1 MVQSILIK
9 IKSEEKEQKH
19 RCIISAD
26 IQRARWKVDGGE
38 GSTHLRTPVIS
49 ASPDTPDP
57 DDDDGGD
64 FDDDDGD
71 DGDDCDG
78 DDIYI
83 SKTTVS

>member
-9 IKSEEKEQKH
+9 IKSEEKKTKAQVYYICRYTEV
-19 RCIISAD
+19 
-26 IQRARWKVDGGE
+26 VDGGE

-57 DDDDGGD
+57 DDDGGGD

-71 DGDDCDG
+71 DGDG

-83 SKTTVS
+83 FQRQQ

>member
-1 MVQSILIK
+1 M
-9 IKSEEKEQKH
+9 
-19 RCIISAD
+19 
-26 IQRARWKVDGGE
+26 VDGGE

-57 DDDDGGD
+57 DDDDGSD

-71 DGDDCDG
+71 DGDDGDG

-83 SKTTVS
+83 SKTTVSWTN